1 MMISTA
7 CKEISVDH
15 MSVYCVAEMSTEANP
30 ASPVSLNHFVPA
42 RGDNLR
48 APVVSAGRYMP
59 AVRVIND

>member
-1 MMISTA
+1 MINR
-7 CKEISVDH
+7 VWRNRNVYV
-15 MSVYCVAEMSTEANP
+15 MSLYCVAEMSTEANP